1 MFAMR
6 LSVPIY
12 TAPNEG
18 QFCPDKQA
26 IGPIIEGMTSST
38 YPSSLELYSHAA
50 RQSSNAVIASYSTSF
65 GVATKLLAP
74 EIRQHV
80 RNIYALVRVAD
91 EIVDGAATDART
103 EGGNVE
109 PGFALD
115 QLEEEVYKALRARF
129 STNLVVHA
137 FAQTAVE
144 TGFARA
150 IIEPFFASMRMD
162 LWPRKHNQESFDKYV
177 YGSAEVVGLMC
188 LHAFIKES
196 DYSASDY
203 KQIVTSA
210 RALGAAFQ
218 KVNFLRDL
226 AADFKKLGRSYFPD
240 VNVQSFNEAQKAELL
255 ADIRADLKSAAIGLK
270 MLPKTSRP
278 AVAAAQMLFT
288 ELANRIEKTPAA
300 QMLEARISVPNSVKL
315 LIVLKAIIGVVPK

>member
-1 MFAMR
+1 
-6 LSVPIY
+6 
-12 TAPNEG
+12 
-18 QFCPDKQA
+18 
-26 IGPIIEGMTSST
+26 MTSST
-38 YPSSLELYSHAA
+38 YPSSIELYSHAA
-50 RQSSNAVIASYSTSF
+50 EQASGAVIASYSTSF

-74 EIRQHV
+74 SIRRHV

-91 EIVDGAATDART
+91 EIVDGAASDARA
-103 EGGNVE
+103 EGGNVD
-109 PGFALD
+109 PAFALD
-115 QLEEEVYKALRARF
+115 QLENEIYKALRARF

-137 FAQTAVE
+137 FAQTADE
-144 TGFARA
+144 TRFSRA
-150 IIEPFFASMRMD
+150 LIEPFFASMRMD
-162 LWPRKHNQESFDKYV
+162 LWPRKHNKESFQKYV

-188 LHAFIKES
+188 LHAFIKEP
-196 DYSASDY
+196 DYSPSDY

-240 VNVQSFNEAQKAELL
+240 VDVNSFDENQKAELL
-255 ADIRADLKSAAIGLK
+255 ADIREDLATAAIGLK
-270 MLPKTSRP
+270 MLPRTSRP

-288 ELANRIEKTPAA
+288 ELANRIEKTPAV

-315 LIVLKAIIGVVPK
+315 LILLKAIIGVVPK

>member
-1 MFAMR
+1 M
-6 LSVPIY
+6 SNK
-12 TAPNEG
+12 T
-18 QFCPDKQA
+18 Q
-26 IGPIIEGMTSST
+26 
-38 YPSSLELYSHAA
+38 PSSLELYTLAA
-50 RQSSNAVIASYSTSF
+50 ERSSNAVIASYSTSF

-91 EIVDGAATDART
+91 EIVDGAAAEARSG
-103 EGGNVE
+103 GGNVE
-109 PGFALD
+109 PSVALD
-115 QLEEEVYKALRARF
+115 QLEAEIYKTLRSQF

-137 FAQTAVE
+137 FAKTANE
-144 TGFARA
+144 TGFARG

-162 LWPRKHNQESFDKYV
+162 LWPRKHSPESFQKYV

-196 DYSASDY
+196 DYSSSDY

-240 VNVQSFNEAQKAELL
+240 VNVQSFNEAQKTELL
-255 ADIRADLKSAAIGLK
+255 DDIRADLASAAIGLK
-270 MLPKTSRP
+270 MLPRTSRP

-288 ELANRIEKTPAA
+288 ELANRIEKTPAT
-300 QMLEARISVPNSVKL
+300 QMLQARISVPNPVKL
-315 LIVLKAIIGVVPK
+315 LIVLKAVFGVVPK

>member
-1 MFAMR
+1 M
-6 LSVPIY
+6 
-12 TAPNEG
+12 
-18 QFCPDKQA
+18 
-26 IGPIIEGMTSST
+26 ST
-38 YPSSLELYSHAA
+38 NHPSSLELYTQAA
-50 RQSSNAVIASYSTSF
+50 EQSSNAVIASYSTSF

-91 EIVDGAATDART
+91 EIVDGAAAEARVG
-103 EGGNVE
+103 GGNVE
-109 PGFALD
+109 PSVALD
-115 QLEEEVYKALRARF
+115 QLEAEIYKTLRSHF

-137 FAQTAVE
+137 FAKTAND
-144 TGFARA
+144 TGFSRG

-162 LWPRKHNQESFDKYV
+162 LWPRKHSPESFQKYV

-196 DYSASDY
+196 DFSMEDY
-203 KQIVTSA
+203 KSIVKSA

-226 AADFKKLGRSYFPD
+226 SADFEKLGRSYFPD
-240 VNVQSFNEAQKAELL
+240 VNPASFNEAQKAELL
-255 ADIRADLKSAAIGLK
+255 ADIRADLKVAAAGLK
-270 MLPKTSRP
+270 FLPKSSRN

-288 ELANRIEKTPAA
+288 ELASRIEKTPAE
-300 QMLEARISVPNSVKL
+300 QMLRARISVPNSVKL
-315 LIVLKAIIGVVPK
+315 LIVVKALVGVVPK

>member
-1 MFAMR
+1 MN
-6 LSVPIY
+6 P
-12 TAPNEG
+12 
-18 QFCPDKQA
+18 
-26 IGPIIEGMTSST
+26 ST

-50 RQSSNAVIASYSTSF
+50 EQASSAVIASYSTSF

-91 EIVDGAATDART
+91 EIVDGAASDART
-103 EGGNVE
+103 VGGNIE
-109 PGFALD
+109 PAFALD
-115 QLEEEVYKALRARF
+115 QLEDEIYKALRAKF

-137 FAQTAVE
+137 FAQTATE
-144 TGFARA
+144 TGFART

-162 LWPRKHNQESFDKYV
+162 LWPRKHNRESFQKYV

-196 DYSASDY
+196 DYSSADY
-203 KQIVTSA
+203 RQIVSSA

-240 VNVQSFNEAQKAELL
+240 VDVKSFDENQKAELL
-255 ADIRADLKSAAIGLK
+255 ADIRADLKTAAVGLK
-270 MLPKTSRP
+270 MLPRSSRP

-300 QMLEARISVPNSVKL
+300 QMLEARISVPNTAKL
-315 LIVLKAIIGVVPK
+315 LIVLKALAGAVPK